1 MGTRQGGG
9 RPKKGAKE
17 MGRERR
23 APHFMARVCLL
34 FAAALV
40 ATHALDEGF
49 VEVLDESTSEHLAE
63 DLRGVVPFLDADEL
77 LQIKGMVQKA
87 NSVLQGKL
95 ASDAESLHLAKLE
108 VEKAASSASLS
119 YKKADATAQAAKK
132 QAMSSKSASDV
143 DKAMELTKKATAAKD
158 THTKLQK
165 DQSEARIKADTALK
179 KAQESGA
186 TVNLSSPS
194 TATPSTSSS
203 SLTTAPTTTTAP
215 IAPPVSAT
223 ATPPVVPGLS
233 SGAASAPSPKIAGLL
248 PDPPGIVKAKEPT
261 SLETILKQR
270 RKKRVEKEAHML
282 REKYEAAK
290 VEKQQS
296 DYVLSQ
302 KMAAYQKVK
311 TSEAEAQSAK
321 SAARKEQQLDEAKII
336 KAHIAVGI
344 AHRDYKQAKR
354 AEGLA
359 KAWVR
364 VLGVQKEV
372 ASSLAKT
379 GGARRALKEAD
390 KQRTA
395 RNENLKTD
403 KADIVSSKLAVE
415 KAKAATA
422 AAKAGFTAK
431 TEALQGLQ
439 RALSKA
445 DRQFSNAV
453 YKISGLKGKEETAK
467 EDKIQAA
474 AEDKIDN
481 KKYKTAHALATAA
494 ALKVNNSKGAEEKS
508 LKALLN
514 DPKEAKK
521 EAILKVKD
529 QNGISDLGTPLIAAK
544 GAIAE
549 AYKKKFNALPLPQSG
564 RNPILEAQ
572 AKASLTDSSAAA
584 ALKVAT
590 PLALPQ
596 SLQRRFQTNF
606 SRALIRI
613 CQL

>member
-132 QAMSSKSASDV
+132 QAMSSKSASD
-143 DKAMELTKKATAAKD
+143 AAKD

-215 IAPPVSAT
+215 IAPPV
-223 ATPPVVPGLS
+223 VPGLS

-270 RKKRVEKEAHML
+270 RKKRVEKEAHTM
-282 REKYEAAK
+282 REKDEAAK

-359 KAWVR
+359 KARVR

-372 ASSLAKT
+372 DSSLAKT
-379 GGARRALKEAD
+379 GGARRDLKEAD

-445 DRQFSNAV
+445 DRQFSF
-453 YKISGLKGKEETAK
+453 L
-467 EDKIQAA
+467 
-474 AEDKIDN
+474 
-481 KKYKTAHALATAA
+481 
-494 ALKVNNSKGAEEKS
+494 
-508 LKALLN
+508 
-514 DPKEAKK
+514 
-521 EAILKVKD
+521 
-529 QNGISDLGTPLIAAK
+529 
-544 GAIAE
+544 
-549 AYKKKFNALPLPQSG
+549 
-564 RNPILEAQ
+564 
-572 AKASLTDSSAAA
+572 
-584 ALKVAT
+584 
-590 PLALPQ
+590 
-596 SLQRRFQTNF
+596 
-606 SRALIRI
+606 
-613 CQL
+613 